1 MSDTDSNSDAD
12 PYIVSQSY
20 TDPITD
26 THHVSESHGNPN
38 EFSVAY
44 SDAFG
49 NVYTHTGTFST
60 AVAKYD
66 FSTDSFT
73 IEFNTL
79 EHFVLEVPNNGPLG
93 GNRSK
98 S

>member
-1 MSDTDSNSDAD
+1 MRYTKSYTDSNS
-12 PYIVSQSY
+12 
-20 TDPITD
+20 
-26 THHVSESHGNPN
+26 N

-66 FSTDSFT
+66 FNSGSFT
-73 IEFNTL
+73 IEYNTL

-93 GNRSK
+93 GHRSK